1 MIEEFKK
8 AKQEMNERFGEDT
21 MKKYRDAYLT
31 VRKRL
36 IDGSHFGESISGT
49 WTYIIVDDGKE
60 GEYKIGISKNPK
72 GRIKDFFTARPFCR
86 LLMLHKCNL
95 ERMLHKKYEHKRISG
110 EWFKLDE
117 EDLNDLICDY
127 GFRYAPNIFS
137 DGFEV
142 NSLYCV
148 QETELPKLKSGKRFR
163 HSDYTEYKEFYLL
176 WKQTPCN
183 GLTRQC
189 DIANEKGLRTPSGHL
204 WKVPFARDAMNIYME
219 ANNLTQNDLYHE

>member
-31 VRKRL
+31 IRKRL
-36 IDGSHFGESISGT
+36 IDGSYFGESISGT
-49 WTYIIVDDGKE
+49 WAYVIVDDANH
-60 GEYKIGISKNPK
+60 EYKIGISKHPK
-72 GRIKDFFTARPFCR
+72 DRIRSLRTARPTCR
-86 LLMLHKCNL
+86 LLLLHKCNL
-95 ERMLHKKYEHKRISG
+95 EYMLHKKYAHKRIDL

-148 QETELPKLKSGKRFR
+148 QETELKRNKNFH
-163 HSDYTEYKEFYLL
+163 HSDYPQYKEFWLL
-176 WKQTPCN
+176 WKECVGNP
-183 GLTRQC
+183 LTKQVEV
-189 DIANEKGLRTPSGHL
+189 ANEKGLRTPSGHL
-204 WKVPFARDAMNIYME
+204 WKVPFAREAMKIYMK
-219 ANNLTQNDLYHE
+219 ANNLTEHDLHG